1 MWQGHIIYGLSMP
14 HIGCPWFANTG
25 VFTDTHSRNRR
36 NRLCIFNFLY
46 KDVDFVFI
54 CLNIIRSMI
63 REEVDYQIDL
73 SFERNRLSE
82 SKFANYDRRSL

>member
-1 MWQGHIIYGLSMP
+1 MTRPYNIRPCHLLDVSGSRTLESLPILI
-14 HIGCPWFANTG
+14 
-25 VFTDTHSRNRR
+25 SRNRR

-63 REEVDYQIDL
+63 REEFYYQIDL

-82 SKFANYDRRSL
+82 SKFANYDRRSF